1 MRNMLRR
8 TAALGLVA
16 GGAAMAAAASGRA
29 AFAQAAEA
37 LKVLDRDHIL
47 GKADAPITIVEYA
60 SLTCPHCAQFH
71 GQILP
76 ELKKKWID
84 SGRARLVYRDF
95 PLDRM
100 ALQAAQIAECAG
112 KDRYFGV
119 LELLF
124 QQQEKWASSRDGIGE
139 IGRILRIAG
148 IGDAEI
154 RQCLANEAIANDAV
168 LADYQSGEKA
178 GVTGTP
184 TLFINGQ
191 KLGAPRSFADVDAF
205 LEKLG
210 K

>member
-1 MRNMLRR
+1 LLRGVPR
-8 TAALGLVA
+8 C
-16 GGAAMAAAASGRA
+16 
-29 AFAQAAEA
+29 
-37 LKVLDRDHIL
+37 
-47 GKADAPITIVEYA
+47 

-84 SGRARLVYRDF
+84 SGRARLIFRDF

-112 KDRYFGV
+112 KERYFGV
-119 LELLF
+119 LDLLF
-124 QQQEKWASSRDGIGE
+124 QQQEKWASSRDGIAE

-148 IGDAEI
+148 VGDAEI
-154 RQCLANEAIANDAV
+154 RQCLANDKIANEAV

-184 TLFINGQ
+184 TLYVNGQ
-191 KLGAPRSFADVDAF
+191 KLGAPRSFADLDAF